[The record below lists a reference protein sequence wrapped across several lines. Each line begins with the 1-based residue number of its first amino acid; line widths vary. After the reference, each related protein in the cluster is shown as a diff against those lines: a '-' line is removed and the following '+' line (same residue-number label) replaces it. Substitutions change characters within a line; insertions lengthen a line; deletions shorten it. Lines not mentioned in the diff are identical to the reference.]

1 MRMRESPESMA
12 GIRKW
17 LAVAPVFLL
26 LALCGPLGAQM
37 GGPALV
43 RVAEASLKNM
53 SPVTLVP
60 GTVISR
66 NDARLSAEVD
76 GRLTRVADVGTLVA
90 RGEVVAEIEATRLQL
105 QVTELEAQVS
115 RAEARLRFLE
125 SEEKRFERLAQSN
138 LAAVTQLEQTQS
150 DRDVARGDL
159 EVAQARLQQTADQL
173 ARTSIRAPFGGVVV
187 ERLMTPG
194 ERAEEGSNVVRLID
208 QQHLEVVARAPLEFY
223 PFVQRGQLL
232 DIRANDA
239 AALAQVRTVVAVGDE
254 NTHLFELR
262 LDLEGRPFQV
272 GQTLRVSIPTSD
284 SRQVLAVPRDALVL
298 RPDGQSVFVVDANGQ
313 AQQIKVTV
321 GVGQGDDIEVLGS
334 ISPGDRVVIRGNER
348 LQPGQAVT
356 ILDG

>member
-1 MRMRESPESMA
+1 M
-12 GIRKW
+12 W
-17 LAVAPVFLL
+17 LAGALAFLL
-26 LALCGPLGAQM
+26 LVLCSPATAQM

-43 RVAEASLKNM
+43 KVAEASLKSM

-76 GRLTRVADVGTLVA
+76 GRLTRVADVGTIVA
-90 RGEVVAEIEATRLQL
+90 RGEVVAEIEATRMQL
-105 QVTELEAQVS
+105 QVTELEAQVT

-125 SEEKRFERLAQSN
+125 SEEKRFERLTQSN
-138 LAAVTQLEQTQS
+138 LAAATQLEQTQS

-159 EVAQARLQQTADQL
+159 EVAKARLEQATDQL

-194 ERAEEGSNVVRLID
+194 ERAVEGSNVVRLID
-208 QQHLEVVARAPLEFY
+208 QQHLEVVARAPLEFF

-232 DIRANDA
+232 DIRANDEA
-239 AALAQVRTVVAVGDE
+239 AMAQVRTVVAVGDE

-298 RPDGQSVFVVDANGQ
+298 RPEGQSVFVVDANGQ
-313 AQQIKVTV
+313 AQQVKVTV